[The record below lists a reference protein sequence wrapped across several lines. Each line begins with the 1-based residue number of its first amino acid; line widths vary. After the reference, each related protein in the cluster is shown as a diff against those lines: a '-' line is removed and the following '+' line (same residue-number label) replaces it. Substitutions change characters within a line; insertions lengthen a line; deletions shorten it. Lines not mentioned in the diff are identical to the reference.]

1 MNHYCYIIH
10 PNMETR
16 TDRSCSKLRLK
27 CYKKKKNVTELNMYK
42 EALSLQLN

>member
-16 TDRSCSKLRLK
+16 TDRSCYHGDKR
-27 CYKKKKNVTELNMYK
+27 KKNATELNMYK